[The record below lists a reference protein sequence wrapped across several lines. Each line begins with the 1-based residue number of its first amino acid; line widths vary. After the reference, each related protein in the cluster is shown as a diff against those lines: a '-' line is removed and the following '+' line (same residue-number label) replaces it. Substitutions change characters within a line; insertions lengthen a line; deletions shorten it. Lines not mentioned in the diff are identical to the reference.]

1 MTDYK
6 FTQDWFSHNIP
17 VWEQLKGLLP
27 GEPGSREFLE
37 IGSEKPV
44 DLGLLAYLG
53 GIIGRGAAFFEGLEK
68 FRFLAE
74 IGKDFVVSALCR
86 FSLVVTDEGT
96 AIPVKHREEMPR

>member
-1 MTDYK
+1 LILVHGTEGGGKIRAGDP
-6 FTQDWFSHNIP
+6 F
-17 VWEQLKGLLP
+17 LKVVGT
-27 GEPGSREFLE
+27 REFLE